1 MDARCTKRK
10 IVSIRA
16 ELIIGDKSWAS
27 FIENLSE
34 EGIFV
39 TTSAAE
45 SSVKIAPQ
53 APATLRFPL
62 PAGEK
67 AELNC
72 RIIWTLKLPPYGLT
86 QNVGMEVIDPP
97 ASYKD
102 FLQSLP

>member
-1 MDARCTKRK
+1 MDARRTKRK

-16 ELIIGDKSWAS
+16 ELIIGDRSWAS

-45 SSVKIAPQ
+45 SSAKIAPQ
-53 APATLRFPL
+53 ISATLRFPL
-62 PAGEK
+62 PAGKK
-67 AELNC
+67 AELSC

-86 QNVGMEVIDPP
+86 QSVGMEIIDPP
-97 ASYKD
+97 ASYKEY
-102 FLQSLP
+102 LKSLP